1 MELTDEQVEM
11 AAKTAYGKVNFQEF
25 ARADSPDRWENL
37 SEGMRETYR
46 KAMRIGAPFLQI
58 PLDNPT
64 QDEILSIASTSN
76 LRISGLSLA
85 PATVQWTIYQFIMR
99 RNASLLPKPVDPRR
113 AKIARAMDGCAFT
126 GPSALDR
133 LTDAILAALDAKE

>member
-46 KAMRIGAPFLQI
+46 KAMRIGAPFLQVAWEL
-58 PLDNPT
+58 PNY
-64 QDEILSIASTSN
+64 DETELAIGLTDSSGALPHSRTRDRILLEHFVIT
-76 LRISGLSLA
+76 
-85 PATVQWTIYQFIMR
+85 
-99 RNASLLPKPVDPRR
+99 RNAALRPKPFDPRR
-113 AKIARAMDGCAFT
+113 EKIARAIDGACFT

-133 LTDAILAALDAKE
+133 LTDRILAALDAKE